1 MEAAVEVLNESS
13 CERVK
18 MTSHGQNIQYKEAAD
33 IKCDFK
39 EITKDFVIKIF
50 DCMTHKHKGSLL
62 FCVLKAI

>member
-1 MEAAVEVLNESS
+1 
-13 CERVK
+13 
-18 MTSHGQNIQYKEAAD
+18 MTSHGQNIKYKEAAD

-62 FCVLKAI
+62 CCVLKAI